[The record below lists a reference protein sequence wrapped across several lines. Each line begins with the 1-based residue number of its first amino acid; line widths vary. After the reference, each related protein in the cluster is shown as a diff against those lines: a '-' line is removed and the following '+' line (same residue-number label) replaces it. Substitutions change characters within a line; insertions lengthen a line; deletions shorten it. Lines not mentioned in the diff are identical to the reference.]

1 MDKIDGFE
9 HKQEAPKIKEGVAFV
24 FEQCKELSKWG
35 TMEEY
40 SEYLDQIFPESK
52 IKDIVYHTSRS
63 PGIEKFREAHFGI
76 YFAFSPTKSIAG
88 SFLYSVIVCAKNPLI
103 KPKPDASRDEKIT
116 YNKEFESF
124 YTPVKIVND
133 YERIYKYDSSI
144 ETSTTTTE
152 GVQLK
157 IRTPEQIHILGNEED
172 IEKFKEFVEAKK
184 ANTQ

>member
-9 HKQEAPKIKEGVAFV
+9 QKQESPKIKDGVDFV
-24 FEQCKELSKWG
+24 FKQHPKLSEIG
-35 TMEEY
+35 TKEEY
-40 SEYLDQIFPESK
+40 SEYLDKIFPESK

-63 PGIEKFREAHFGI
+63 PGIEKFRESHFGI

-88 SFLYSVIVCAKNPLI
+88 SFLYSVIVDAKNPLI
-103 KPKPDASRDEKIT
+103 KPKPDTSKDEKIA
-116 YNKEFESF
+116 YNKEFENF
-124 YTPVKIVND
+124 YTSVNIVND

-144 ETSTTTTE
+144 EASTTTTE

-184 ANTQ
+184 